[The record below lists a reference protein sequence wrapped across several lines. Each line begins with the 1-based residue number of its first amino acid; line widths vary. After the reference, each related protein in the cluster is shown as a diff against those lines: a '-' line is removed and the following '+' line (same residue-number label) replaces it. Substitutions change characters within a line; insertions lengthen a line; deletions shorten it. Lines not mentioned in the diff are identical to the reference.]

1 MTSTARPPT
10 VTIWPSTTGVA
21 SRASA
26 SFGWRGV
33 GERRDGRRA
42 CGAGDVVGVGVRVE
56 DADEFGV
63 VLVEDRLVLVDV
75 VRRVEDDGLAVRDK
89 NVRKTAFPRTR
100 DLNERAVEID
110 RNLRVP
116 MDAAPAV
123 HPVGE
128 RHGVVAQLAEDVR
141 RRLRDDALAADGDD
155 LRVIGEI
162 GEGRLGPFR
171 VCGQLRRRRRR

>member
-1 MTSTARPPT
+1 VSKTPT
-10 VTIWPSTTGVA
+10 KL
-21 SRASA
+21 R
-26 SFGWRGV
+26 
-33 GERRDGRRA
+33 
-42 CGAGDVVGVGVRVE
+42 
-56 DADEFGV
+56 V

-100 DLNERAVEID
+100 DLDERAVEID

-128 RHGVVAQLAEDVR
+128 RHRVVAQLAEDVR

-171 VCGQLRRRRRR
+171 VCGQLVVDVDVDATWDVQSSNSPSWRISRTSGPSSSPRNCSLSASGDSFCIGTPE